1 MLKNTLILIFSL
13 LLIGSNSY
21 AGSIKENYELQ
32 ERCGKSSAEFFK
44 KMYGTGYDTKNLTH
58 SYTSHYN
65 KKLNKC
71 FIEIVSIGEDEGGQQ
86 VSLMMELYDV
96 HENNPYAIFYK
107 SSDKMNCSLYV
118 PRTMKCNSQEQW
130 NRLVKPFMNN

>member
-13 LLIGSNSY
+13 LLIGGNSY

-44 KMYGTGYDTKNLTH
+44 KMYGTGYDIKNLTH

-107 SSDKMNCSLYV
+107 SPEKMNCSLYV
-118 PRTMKCNSQEQW
+118 PNIMKCNSQEQW
-130 NRLVKPFMNN
+130 NRLIKPFMNN